1 MSGVRARRFEP
12 DETWRATN
20 CMESAVALR
29 NTKADERLCRIVERL
44 ATARV

>member
-29 NTKADERLCRIVERL
+29 NTKTDERPSHIFGPL
-44 ATARV
+44 AVTSV